1 MGLGEP
7 SGARIREIDFTIGY
21 TRLRNTCRV
30 PNDFLAD
37 FVDTDPQN
45 MAQLPL
51 YYKNS
56 KPTGP
61 SQYASKKWKEYY
73 LIGIL
78 FVAFIVLIAGVL
90 WFVPDTEV
98 YQSFDRAYNSFTGGV
113 DSTQPTLLSEPKL
126 TVSEVPSLKPGE
138 DERDAPVLLKPPDIN
153 GSIPATLKQAEQN
166 KSAAREKNDS
176 KKGHEQMTVDQETKS
191 EDSESLTTQG
201 GVKVD
206 PENERR
212 RLKIIEVWMYLCAV
226 NS

>member
-1 MGLGEP
+1 M
-7 SGARIREIDFTIGY
+7 
-21 TRLRNTCRV
+21 

-138 DERDAPVLLKPPDIN
+138 DERDAPVLLKPPNIN

-176 KKGHEQMTVDQETKS
+176 KKGHEQMTADQETKS

-201 GVKVD
+201 AMKVD